1 MFKVDV
7 DDTIVIR
14 QKKILEAALSNNPSM
29 ERKIRAMVRKALKE
43 AREEIIRSARFDN
56 GDPRQSLQAIRRIT
70 YKKILGG
77 NVNIYN
83 RRKASGISAH
93 GNTSPYHT
101 GNRQR
106 SANTQRIL
114 DYGPLDRGFILR
126 FVNQGTSVR
135 TTAYGN
141 RGSIA
146 ARNFFGS
153 VGAGKVSEAA
163 DKLSRFIDE
172 ELGKSSARR

>member
-1 MFKVDV
+1 MDI
-7 DDTIVIR
+7 DDSVVVK
-14 QKKILEAALSNNPSM
+14 QKN
-29 ERKIRAMVRKALKE
+29 VLKE
-43 AREEIIRSARFDN
+43 AREEIIQSVHFAN

-77 NVNIYN
+77 NINIYN
-83 RRKASGISAH
+83 RRRASGSSAH
-93 GNTSPYHT
+93 GNISPRPT

-126 FVNQGTSVR
+126 FVNQGTVKRS
-135 TTAYGN
+135 TAYGN

-153 VGAGKVSEAA
+153 AGAAKVSEAA
-163 DKLSRFIDE
+163 DKLSRLIDE
-172 ELGKSSARR
+172 ELRKMSVKG